1 MEQSYSVTICG
12 QQAGKVIVQRQGLYY
27 LFSCRCRLSGD
38 MMYRLS
44 VTCGA
49 QQESLGILIPK
60 DGNFMLETKVPVKRI
75 GEGEMSFILI
85 PKQVPLSGTF
95 VPISPEEPFAYISRL
110 KKSFLVYKN
119 GQVGIL
125 IDKMQE
131 Q

>member
-1 MEQSYSVTICG
+1 
-12 QQAGKVIVQRQGLYY
+12 
-27 LFSCRCRLSGD
+27 
-38 MMYRLS
+38 
-44 VTCGA
+44 
-49 QQESLGILIPK
+49 
-60 DGNFMLETKVPVKRI
+60 MLETKVPVKRI